1 MSAKKKS
8 KTTGRKKADATS
20 TESTSRTT
28 RTRRT
33 RPKQTRPAT
42 PRQTEILTF
51 VRDYQ
56 HRHGYSPTY
65 DEIADTL
72 GISKVTVFEHL
83 STLEEK
89 GLLRREKHKA
99 RSLLLADHLELPDE
113 RPGCIPL
120 EGRIAAGAPIEA
132 VENREVLDLDSMF
145 DSPHGVYALEVR
157 GDSMIDDHI
166 DEGDFVVIENRKT
179 PSNGEM
185 VVAYLEDGEVTLKR
199 FYREKNHVRLQPSNP
214 RYEPIFVE
222 NIEIQGV
229 VIGVIRRVN

>member
-1 MSAKKKS
+1 MPPKTSARRS
-8 KTTGRKKADATS
+8 STGRIG
-20 TESTSRTT
+20 RP
-28 RTRRT
+28 RTRK
-33 RPKQTRPAT
+33 PKETRPAT

-56 HRHGYSPTY
+56 YKHGYSPTY
-65 DEIADTL
+65 DEIAEQL

-83 STLEEK
+83 STLVEK

-132 VENREVLDLDSMF
+132 VANREILDLDSMF
-145 DSPHGVYALEVR
+145 TSSHGVYALEVK

-166 DEGDFVVIENRKT
+166 SEGDFVIVESRKT
-179 PSNGEM
+179 PYNGEM
-185 VVAYLEDGEVTLKR
+185 VVAYLDDGEVTLKR
-199 FYREKNHVRLQPSNP
+199 YFREKNRVRLQPSNP
-214 RYEPIFVE
+214 KYEPIYVT
-222 NIEIQGV
+222 EIDVQGI
-229 VIGVIRRVN
+229 VIGVVRRLR